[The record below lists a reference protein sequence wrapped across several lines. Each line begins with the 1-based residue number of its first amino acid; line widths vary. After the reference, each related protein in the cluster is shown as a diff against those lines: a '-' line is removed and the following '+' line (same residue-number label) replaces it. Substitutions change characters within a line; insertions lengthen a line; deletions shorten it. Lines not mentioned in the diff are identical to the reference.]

1 MSTPSNAFHGCFG
14 HHRFSVGKFAGD
26 ASEFIDDSEWKQV
39 RNKKGGRLFKINQV
53 SNPNM
58 NWTVLPHS
66 TRSINLAVAP
76 KANDHISHVSR
87 MHQGVNMIKR
97 GKSENVNVKQ
107 TNTFKDDSEE
117 KFQKMLKELKQVNDK
132 LTSESKNIDNNL
144 KLLAHSTKKSAEL
157 LLIKKRLYR

>member
-1 MSTPSNAFHGCFG
+1 
-14 HHRFSVGKFAGD
+14 
-26 ASEFIDDSEWKQV
+26 
-39 RNKKGGRLFKINQV
+39 
-53 SNPNM
+53 
-58 NWTVLPHS
+58 
-66 TRSINLAVAP
+66 
-76 KANDHISHVSR
+76 